1 MAIAFGT
8 GQSARPNDEPK
19 LARYSDGGSLAGED
33 GLDRLP
39 QRRETL
45 LADLARPAA
54 LDVAEPLEIGDHLA
68 HRLLRHPRPL
78 GDLGQPRAPRLDE
91 AEDAAVA
98 RPDVGVALVPQASVE
113 LVDRELLHLTEQ
125 RGKRSLVAVNL
136 PVVSHRSPRVV
147 CRRSHIVR
155 EPYRY

>member
-54 LDVAEPLEIGDHLA
+54 LDVG
-68 HRLLRHPRPL
+68 
-78 GDLGQPRAPRLDE
+78 
-91 AEDAAVA
+91 EDAQRSA
-98 RPDVGVALVPQASVE
+98 RSSAGS
-113 LVDRELLHLTEQ
+113 DR
-125 RGKRSLVAVNL
+125 S
-136 PVVSHRSPRVV
+136 SP
-147 CRRSHIVR
+147 
-155 EPYRY
+155 